1 VSYYQAKPPKR
12 RLHVRRNGK
21 VKKYLGLVAGMV
33 VFAFGLGAMPAL
45 TQAAAQ
51 STDTTAAKSAKKRK
65 KKASTDTA
73 ATAPAPAGASAPA
86 TPAAK
91 TTKAPAPTNNA
102 SASDISAAQAS
113 GKVWVNTETGVY
125 HKSGQWYGK
134 TKKGKFM
141 SEDDAKKAG
150 YHAAKGE
157 IGAKK
162 S

>member
-1 VSYYQAKPPKR
+1 
-12 RLHVRRNGK
+12 
-21 VKKYLGLVAGMV
+21 VKKYFGLVAGMI
-33 VFAFGLGAMPAL
+33 VFAFGLSAMPVL
-45 TQAAAQ
+45 TQTAAQ
-51 STDTTAAKSAKKRK
+51 STDTSTAKSAKKHK

-73 ATAPAPAGASAPA
+73 AATPAPAPTPAASTPA
-86 TPAAK
+86 APAAK
-91 TTKAPAPTNNA
+91 TKAPTPANNA
-102 SASDISAAQAS
+102 SASDIASAQAS

-141 SEDDAKKAG
+141 SEDEAKKAG

>member
-1 VSYYQAKPPKR
+1 M
-12 RLHVRRNGK
+12 
-21 VKKYLGLVAGMV
+21 KKYFGLVAGMV
-33 VFAFGLGAMPAL
+33 VFAFGLSAMPAM

-51 STDTTAAKSAKKRK
+51 STDTTATKSAKKRK

-73 ATAPAPAGASAPA
+73 ATAAAPAPAA
-86 TPAAK
+86 TPAASTPAAPATK
-91 TTKAPAPTNNA
+91 TTKAPTPTNNA
-102 SASDISAAQAS
+102 SASDITAAKAS

-150 YHAAKGE
+150 YHASKAE

>member
-1 VSYYQAKPPKR
+1 
-12 RLHVRRNGK
+12 
-21 VKKYLGLVAGMV
+21 VKKYFGFMAGMI
-33 VFAFGLGAMPAL
+33 VFAFGLSAMPVL
-45 TQAAAQ
+45 TQATAQ
-51 STDTTAAKSAKKRK
+51 SSDTTTTKSAKKRK
-65 KKASTDTA
+65 KKTSTDTA
-73 ATAPAPAGASAPA
+73 AAAPAPASTPAASTPA
-86 TPAAK
+86 APAAK
-91 TTKAPAPTNNA
+91 TKAPTPANNA
-102 SASDISAAQAS
+102 SASDIASAQAG

-141 SEDDAKKAG
+141 SEDEAKKAG

>member
-1 VSYYQAKPPKR
+1 
-12 RLHVRRNGK
+12 
-21 VKKYLGLVAGMV
+21 VKKCFGVMAGMI
-33 VFAFGLGAMPAL
+33 VFAFGLSAMPVL
-45 TQAAAQ
+45 TQATAQ
-51 STDTTAAKSAKKRK
+51 STDTTTTKSAKKRK

-73 ATAPAPAGASAPA
+73 AAAPAPAS
-86 TPAAK
+86 TPAATTPAAPAGK
-91 TTKAPAPTNNA
+91 TTKTPSPANNA
-102 SASDISAAQAS
+102 SASDISSAQAS